1 MDRVPGTPSVIPNV
15 WPWQANSRS
24 TRRSRDTTEAWTE
37 SEGKKDQEILAAALN
52 PQPRWPWSTTGDFAG
67 RLAEATA
74 APNTSGKT
82 KKGEETPSKARPSR
96 VSIRIIR

>member
-1 MDRVPGTPSVIPNV
+1 MDRVPGTPSVIPNA

-67 RLAEATA
+67 RLAEATERR
-74 APNTSGKT
+74 THRERR
-82 KKGEETPSKARPSR
+82 KKAQKRQVRRGRAGCRSE
-96 VSIRIIR
+96 